1 MSIAAK
7 TYNRILLN
15 RIQNPIDK
23 LLRNNQAG
31 FRSGRSCAQQIHILR
46 RVIEGAR
53 AQLLP
58 LYITFVDFKEAF
70 DSIDRPMM
78 FAILRHY
85 GIPQKII
92 DAIRVLYDGSTSQ
105 VYLEGQLSEPFA
117 VTTGVLQGDI
127 LAPFLFIIVINYVS
141 RLFAES
147 FRYLTHK
154 VPPPR
159 SNTRPQHGKPLA
171 QKSRT
176 ERKLNDL
183 AYADDISLLEN
194 YLTRAQLQHTQLQQK
209 AAQSDFN

>member
-1 MSIAAK
+1 MNHFRGISLMSIAAK

-58 LYITFVDFKEAF
+58 LYITFVDFKKAF

-117 VTTGVLQGDI
+117 VTTGVLQGDSSSSI
-127 LAPFLFIIVINYVS
+127 SIY
-141 RLFAES
+141 
-147 FRYLTHK
+147 H
-154 VPPPR
+154 
-159 SNTRPQHGKPLA
+159 SN
-171 QKSRT
+171 
-176 ERKLNDL
+176 KL
-183 AYADDISLLEN
+183 LLQ
-194 YLTRAQLQHTQLQQK
+194 AICWKLQIPYT
-209 AAQSDFN
+209 